1 MSDMNVTVACV
12 QMNSGAE
19 MESNLMQAG
28 ELIKEAA
35 KEGAEFILT
44 PENTDF
50 MGENRNDTLS
60 RALESHNHPG
70 ILFFSQLAKQYGVWL
85 LVGSMKIKQ
94 EDGKLA
100 NRSFLFRNT
109 GQLAATYDKIHLF
122 DASIPNGETHQ
133 ESETFNAGDTAVLV
147 STPWDYVGMSVC
159 YDVRFPYLYREMAKK
174 GARMMSI
181 PAAFTSETGK
191 VHWEVL
197 LRARAIETG
206 SYILAPAQCGSHPGK
221 RKTFGHSMI
230 INPWGKIIQ
239 VREEDTPGFIMSKID
254 LVNVS
259 KARSAIPSLEHDRS
273 YETFIGK
280 GIG

>member
-1 MSDMNVTVACV
+1 MSGMNVTVACV
-12 QMNSGAE
+12 QMNSGAN
-19 MESNLMQAG
+19 MEENLVQAG
-28 ELIKEAA
+28 GLIKDAA

-50 MGENRNDTLS
+50 MGENQNDTVS
-60 RALESHNHPG
+60 RALEAHNHQG

-85 LVGSMKIKQ
+85 LIGSMKVKL
-94 EDGKLA
+94 EDGRLA

-122 DASIPNGETHQ
+122 DVSIPDGETHQ
-133 ESETFNAGDTAVLV
+133 ESKVFTPGDTAVLV
-147 STPWDYVGMSVC
+147 STPWDYIGMSIC

-181 PAAFTSETGK
+181 PAAFTAKTGK
-191 VHWEVL
+191 VHWETL

-206 SYILAPAQCGSHPGK
+206 SYILAPAQCGEHPGK
-221 RKTFGHSMI
+221 RKTHGHSMI
-230 INPWGKIIQ
+230 INPWGKILE

-254 LVNVS
+254 LTTVS
-259 KARSAIPSLEHDRS
+259 KARTAIPSLEHDRS

-280 GIG
+280 GVG